1 MSNVIRFL
9 EALGSNPALTRLS
22 VADYEAVV
30 ASLDADAAQQQALL
44 DRNHSALN
52 DLLGGRA
59 ERMMLMQWAP
69 EEQPFRKDDDQPD
82 DDQPGEEP
90 TPDSDQPQ

>member
-1 MSNVIRFL
+1 MSNVIQFL

-30 ASLDADAAQQQALL
+30 ASLDAEGAQRQALL
-44 DRNHSALN
+44 DRDQVALN
-52 DLLGGRA
+52 GLLGGRA
-59 ERMMLMQWAP
+59 ERMMLSQYAP
-69 EEQPFRKDDDQPD
+69 EEQPFKKDDDQHEGDEPTPD
-82 DDQPGEEP
+82 P

>member
-1 MSNVIRFL
+1 MSNVIQFL

-30 ASLDADAAQQQALL
+30 ASLDAEVAQRQALL

-59 ERMMLMQWAP
+59 ERMMLAQYAP
-69 EEQPFRKDDDQPD
+69 EEHPFKEDDDRRESDEPSEQ
-82 DDQPGEEP
+82 P
-90 TPDSDQPQ
+90 TPDAEPLQ